1 MLSLELLKNALSM
14 FTNFVI
20 PVCNDLYFLGL
31 FIEDGFYSRL
41 GNVIDCFEVTNRLF
55 AR

>member
-1 MLSLELLKNALSM
+1 M

-31 FIEDGFYSRL
+31 FIKTGFI
-41 GNVIDCFEVTNRLF
+41 VV
-55 AR
+55 